1 MQALVDWVPIMFGT
15 QVIKEKWPVRPVFP
29 DYLSGSYDYDG
40 KVIVVLEN
48 KTALLEMDQVHRF
61 ETYI

>member
-1 MQALVDWVPIMFGT
+1 MSVALEASKKSLI
-15 QVIKEKWPVRPVFP
+15 
-29 DYLSGSYDYDG
+29 YLSGSYDYDG

>member
-29 DYLSGSYDYDG
+29 DYLSGSYDHDG

>member
-1 MQALVDWVPIMFGT
+1 MFGT

>member
-29 DYLSGSYDYDG
+29 DYLPVSYDYDG